1 MGTGA
6 DLPSDQDR
14 EGGGVKAPVLVSA
27 CLLGVDCRY
36 NGRNCLDERVRR
48 LAKRMTLIPVCPEQL
63 GGLGT
68 PRPPVR
74 IIGGSGSDVLD
85 GRAMVVDEGG
95 ADVTE
100 RMLRGARQV
109 LRLAKVLRVGSA
121 IMKARSPSCG
131 CGEIEGEGGAVV
143 AGDGVTSAL
152 LKREGIRVITE
163 EELKE

>member
-6 DLPSDQDR
+6 DLPSERDR
-14 EGGGVKAPVLVSA
+14 EGCGVKAPVLVSA

-36 NGRNCLDERVRR
+36 DGWNCLDERVTR
-48 LAKRMTLIPVCPEQL
+48 LAKRMTMIPVCPEQL

-74 IIGGSGSDVLD
+74 IVGGSGSDILD
-85 GRAMVVDEGG
+85 GRARVVDEEG

-100 RMLRGARQV
+100 RMLRGARQI
-109 LRLAKVLRVGSA
+109 LRLARVLGVGSA

-131 CGEIEGEGGAVV
+131 CGEIEGGGGQIIT
-143 AGDGVTSAL
+143 GDGVASAL

-163 EELKE
+163 DELKE